1 MLDSFDEESS
11 RRFFFLVPSN
21 SADATEEDDI
31 KLLPAEKGK
40 NVKIDR
46 HYYSNDSTSSPFS
59 TNFDPSSIFLRRTWD
74 LSQLS
79 RLVSTW
85 SGVLDWNQR
94 NEGRD
99 LLREFEQRMIEE
111 GGWGEEGR
119 EKVELVWSLGGM
131 GGRKE
136 GGPCEIVT

>member
-1 MLDSFDEESS
+1 MLDSFDEESL
-11 RRFFFLVPSN
+11 RRFCFLVPSN
-21 SADATEEDDI
+21 SADTKEEDDI

-40 NVKIDR
+40 IVKIDK
-46 HYYSNDSTSSPFS
+46 HYHSSDSTSSA
-59 TNFDPSSIFLRRTWD
+59 NFDASSIFLRRTWD

-79 RLVSTW
+79 KLVSTW

-99 LLREFEQRMIEE
+99 LLSEFEQRMIEE

-119 EKVELVWSLGGM
+119 EKVELVWSIGGM

-136 GGPCEIVT
+136 GGPCEIAT